1 MEQESSIKMR
11 PLDVSDVAQLH
22 QLVNHSQPL
31 DQNSTYCNLL
41 QCTHF
46 RETSVAALIGG
57 RLVGFVTAYILPM
70 DPGRL
75 FVWQMAVDEVRRG
88 TGLAKQMLNWLIS
101 RPGLTNVTQ
110 LSATITPANQ
120 VSCSLF
126 ESIAREWG
134 ASLEKRSLFQPDNHV
149 EGLPDDEYELRI
161 TPLPNRNS
169 DEYMR
174 HHLDMLKA
182 SFRTPMIWKQF
193 D

>member
-1 MEQESSIKMR
+1 MEQEQSIQLR
-11 PLDVSDVAQLH
+11 PLEVSDVAQLH
-22 QLVNHSQPL
+22 DLVNHSHPL

-46 RETSVAALIGG
+46 RETSVAALIGE

-88 TGLAKQMLNWLIS
+88 SGLAKQMLNWLIS

-134 ASLEKRSLFQPDNHV
+134 ASLEKRSLFQADNYV

-169 DEYMR
+169 DEDMR

-182 SFRTPMIWKQF
+182 SIRTPMIWKQF